1 MKIAY
6 VSTYSARDVKNWSG
20 TGYFIA
26 HSLKQQ
32 SLPIHYIDNLKKE
45 RSPITTIKW
54 MYQKLWKKRYLLDRD
69 KNVLKSYAKQ
79 VSKELNNLDT
89 DIVFS
94 PGTIPITYLRCSQQ
108 IVFWTDCTF
117 ASMVDF
123 YPEFSSLSP
132 ETIKLGNDM
141 EQTALANCD
150 LAIYSSQWAAKSAID
165 NYHVDPGKIKVV
177 PFGANII
184 CDRNLD
190 DIHHLVNN
198 RPTDV
203 CKLLFIG
210 VHWKRKGGDIALQ
223 VAQQLN
229 KMGLKTELT
238 IVGCYPVTDTVL
250 PDFIKPLGFIS
261 KLSSEGIVKI
271 NQLLAE
277 SHFLI
282 LPSRAEAFG
291 IVFCEA
297 SSFGLPSLATNVG
310 GIPTIIRDGYN
321 GKTFKLDASIDEYC
335 LHIKHLFDDYS
346 QYKSLAI
353 SSFNEYQTRLNWSV
367 NGKKVKELLMA
378 NG

>member
-6 VSTYSARDVKNWSG
+6 VSTYNARDVKSWSG

-32 SLPIHYIDNLKKE
+32 SLPVYYIDNLKKE
-45 RSPITTIKW
+45 RSLITNMKW
-54 MYQKLWKKRYLLDRD
+54 IYYNLQKRRYLLDRD

-79 VSKELNNLDT
+79 VSKGLKNIDT

-94 PGTIPITYLRCSQQ
+94 PGTVPITYLTCPQK

-132 ETIKLGNDM
+132 ETIKLGNEM
-141 EQTALANCD
+141 EQIALANCD

-165 NYHVDPGKIKVV
+165 NYHVDPAKIKVV
-177 PFGANII
+177 PFGANIL
-184 CDRNLD
+184 CDRNID
-190 DIHHLVNN
+190 DIHQLINN
-198 RPTDV
+198 RPTDI
-203 CKLLFIG
+203 CKLLFMG
-210 VHWKRKGGDIALQ
+210 VHWQRKGGDIALK

-229 KMGLKTELT
+229 NMGLKTELT
-238 IVGCYPVTDTVL
+238 IVGCEPVINTPL
-250 PDFIKPLGFIS
+250 PDFIRPLGFIS
-261 KLSSEGIVKI
+261 KLSSEGIFKM

-297 SSFGLPSLATNVG
+297 SSFGLPSLATHVG

-321 GKTFKLDASIDEYC
+321 GKTFKLDATIDEYC
-335 LHIKHLFDDYS
+335 LHIKYLFDDYAK
-346 QYKSLAI
+346 YKSLAI
-353 SSFNEYQTRLNWSV
+353 SSFHEYQSRLNWSV
-367 NGKKVKELLMA
+367 NGEKVKELLMA
-378 NG
+378 NC